1 MNDLNAK
8 AKQAAESFLSRRGYD
23 ILDDGWEDPSGI
35 VDIVAREGDV
45 LVFAEVAVTRDS
57 GRGFPRERSDE
68 ACRTARE
75 ASALAYL
82 AEHDVTDMM
91 VRFDTVSL
99 VVLGGDRALVR
110 HHINC
115 LSVGIPQ
122 QELSGEPDLQAL
134 PEAA

>member
-45 LVFAEVAVTRDS
+45 LVFAGVTVTRDS
-57 GRGFPRERSDE
+57 SRGFPRERSDE
-68 ACRTARE
+68 ACRAARE

-82 AEHDVTDMM
+82 AEHDVTDMT

-99 VVLGGDRALVR
+99 VVLGSDRALVR

-122 QELSGEPDLQAL
+122 QELSGESNLQAL

>member
-1 MNDLNAK
+1 M
-8 AKQAAESFLSRRGYD
+8 RPR
-23 ILDDGWEDPSGI
+23 PSGLMRPH
-35 VDIVAREGDV
+35 AR
-45 LVFAEVAVTRDS
+45 
-57 GRGFPRERSDE
+57 RGFPRERSEEDRR
-68 ACRTARE
+68 AARE

-99 VVLGGDRALVR
+99 VVLGSDRALVR

-122 QELSGEPDLQAL
+122 QELSSGPDLQAL

>member
-1 MNDLNAK
+1 M
-8 AKQAAESFLSRRGYD
+8 R
-23 ILDDGWEDPSGI
+23 PH
-35 VDIVAREGDV
+35 AR
-45 LVFAEVAVTRDS
+45 
-57 GRGFPRERSDE
+57 RGFPRERSEEDRR
-68 ACRTARE
+68 AARE

-99 VVLGGDRALVR
+99 VVLGSDRALVR

-115 LSVGIPQ
+115 LSVEVPQ

>member
-1 MNDLNAK
+1 MNDLKAK
-8 AKQAAESFLSRRGYD
+8 AKQAAEIFLSQRGYD

-35 VDIVAREGDV
+35 VNIVAREGDV
-45 LVFAEVAVTRDS
+45 LVFAEVIVTRDS
-57 GRGFPRERSDE
+57 SRGFPRERSDE
-68 ACRTARE
+68 GCRAARE

-99 VVLGGDRALVR
+99 VVLGSDRALVR

-122 QELSGEPDLQAL
+122 QELSGESNLQAL

>member
-45 LVFAEVAVTRDS
+45 LVFAKVTVTRDS
-57 GRGFPRERSDE
+57 SRGFPRERSDE
-68 ACRTARE
+68 DCRAARE

-82 AEHDVTDMM
+82 AVHDVTDMM

-122 QELSGEPDLQAL
+122 QELSGESNLQAL

>member
-45 LVFAEVAVTRDS
+45 LVFAKVTVTRDS
-57 GRGFPRERSDE
+57 SRGFPRERSDE
-68 ACRTARE
+68 DCRAARE

-82 AEHDVTDMM
+82 TEHDVTDMM

-122 QELSGEPDLQAL
+122 QELSGESNLQAL

>member
-35 VDIVAREGDV
+35 VDIVAREGDDV
-45 LVFAEVAVTRDS
+45 VFAEVAATRDGS
-57 GRGFPRERSDE
+57 RGFPRERSDE
-68 ACRTARE
+68 ARRAARE

-82 AEHDVTDMM
+82 AEHDVTDMT

-99 VVLGGDRALVR
+99 VVLGSDRALVR
-110 HHINC
+110 HHVNC

-122 QELSGEPDLQAL
+122 QELPDGSDLQAL

>member
-45 LVFAEVAVTRDS
+45 LVFAEVTVTRDS
-57 GRGFPRERSDE
+57 SRGFPRERSDE
-68 ACRTARE
+68 GCRAARE

-99 VVLGGDRALVR
+99 VVLGSDRALVR

-122 QELSGEPDLQAL
+122 QELSSESNLQAL